1 MSMKNKIFKNIFAF
15 SMLLMFVIPMFS
27 FVSTVEA
34 APNVGIEFAR
44 NFGLEG
50 ENDDPR
56 DIAVNII
63 KLIMTFLG
71 IIATVIILLGGF
83 KWMTAAGNED
93 QVDQAKKLIA
103 AGIIGLVITLS
114 AFMIVTWVF
123 TTTSDELLT

>member
-1 MSMKNKIFKNIFAF
+1 MKNKILKNVLAF
-15 SMLLMFVIPMFS
+15 SLLLMLMVPMFTL
-27 FVSTVEA
+27 VSTVQA
-34 APNVGIEFAR
+34 QPDVGVNYAR
-44 NFGLEG
+44 GLGLQG
-50 ENDDPR
+50 ENRDPR

-93 QVDQAKKLIA
+93 KVDEAKKLIA

-123 TTTSDELLT
+123 NVTSTDLLNT